1 MASIVVSVALL
12 AGVLV
17 FLMPNLPDVS
27 AVWSSVSAMSW
38 PELALLAAVAAWNL
52 LTYCLVTAAA
62 TPGLTLRQAFVV
74 TQSSTAVANTVP
86 AGSAISIGLT
96 YAILGSWGFSKSR
109 STVSLVV
116 TGVWN
121 NFVKLGTPVL
131 ALALLAFEGEA
142 TPPRVL
148 AGIVGIGVLVATVA
162 TFALMLRTEAFAGA
176 VGRRAAALASPV
188 HRLLHRP
195 PAQGWDRATVDFR
208 HRVVGL
214 VRHSWLR
221 LTITTLVS
229 HLSLFVLLLVVLRG
243 VGVPQ
248 SDVSWIQ
255 ALAVFAFVRLLTA
268 VPVMPGGLGFVE
280 LGLIGGLQSAGGDPA
295 PVVAAVLVF
304 RSLTFL
310 LPIGI
315 GLGTYVF
322 WRRNRS
328 WRGSAA
334 SLDPSGAPEAM
345 TP

>member
-1 MASIVVSVALL
+1 MVSLALL
-12 AGVLV
+12 AVVVV

-27 AVWSSVSAMSW
+27 AVWSDIRAMSGA
-38 PELALLAAVAAWNL
+38 ELVLLAVVAAWNL

-86 AGSAISIGLT
+86 AGSAISIGVT
-96 YAILGSWGFSKSR
+96 YAILGSWGFSRSR

-148 AGIVGIGVLVATVA
+148 AGVIGIGVLLATVV
-162 TFALMLRTEAFAGA
+162 TFALMLRTEAFARA
-176 VGRRAAALASPV
+176 VGQRAAALASPV

-195 PAQGWDRATVDFR
+195 PAEGWDRATVDFR
-208 HRVVGL
+208 QRVVGL
-214 VRHSWLR
+214 VRQSWLR
-221 LTITTLVS
+221 LTITTLLS

-243 VGVPQ
+243 IGVPQ
-248 SDVSWIQ
+248 ADVSWIQ

-280 LGLIGGLQSAGGDPA
+280 LGLIGGLQSAGGQSA

-304 RSLTFL
+304 RTLTFL
-310 LPIGI
+310 LPIAI
-315 GLGTYVF
+315 GLGTYIF

-334 SLDPSGAPEAM
+334 SLDPFDPAEGVAP
-345 TP
+345 